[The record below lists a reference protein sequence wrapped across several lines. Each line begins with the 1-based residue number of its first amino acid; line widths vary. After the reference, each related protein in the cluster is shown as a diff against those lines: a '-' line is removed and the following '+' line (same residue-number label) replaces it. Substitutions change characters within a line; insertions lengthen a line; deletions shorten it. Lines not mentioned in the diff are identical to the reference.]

1 MNKEKEKKLLEDV
14 RLLKDELLYI
24 TKIVGIEYCR
34 CKERERAEDAG
45 SLDRD
50 DDGYFFMAPSY
61 EAHLRMNQIEF
72 CPFCGKRLYLFR
84 R

>member
-14 RLLKDELLYI
+14 RLLKDELIYI
-24 TKIVGIEYCR
+24 AKIAGIEYCI
-34 CKERERAEDAG
+34 CEEREKAEDAG

-50 DDGYFFMAPSY
+50 DDGYFFMTPSY
-61 EAHLRMNQIEF
+61 GANLRENRIQF
-72 CPFCGKRLYLFR
+72 CPFCSKRLFLFR